1 MLKLYTIFIILIYQE
16 PEMLK
21 LDFLDNDYVDSRTPQ
36 EKAKEQIKIDILT
49 RELKPG
55 QRLGESR
62 LCERYDLS
70 RPPVREI
77 MNQLASEGFIELI
90 PNRGAF
96 VREFDSRMLDDI
108 LYMKNL
114 LYPQAVQWA
123 IERITV
129 DEFEVM
135 LETFGFI
142 QFYTPTGD
150 IPKLEKFA
158 KGFDCI
164 IYDAAKNRELEQTL
178 LKYDFIIEHTVKPTR
193 YPVNYAEDLLQEYKA
208 IYEAFRSR
216 NSSKGTEAAQVHVFR
231 SMLRIKSSV

>member
-1 MLKLYTIFIILIYQE
+1 MLKLYTILLLPVDKVCI
-16 PEMLK
+16 MLK
-21 LDFLDNDYVDSRTPQ
+21 LDFLDNDYVDDRTPQ
-36 EKAKEQIKIDILT
+36 EKAREQIKIDILS

-55 QRLGESR
+55 QKLGESR
-62 LCERYDLS
+62 ICDRYGLS

-77 MNQLASEGFIELI
+77 INQLAAEGYVELI

-96 VREFDSRMLDDI
+96 VRGFDSRMLDDI

-114 LYPQAVQWA
+114 LYPQAVRWA

-150 IPKLEKFA
+150 IPKLIKFT
-158 KGFDCI
+158 KGFDAI

-178 LKYDFIIEHTVKPTR
+178 LKYDFIIDHTVRPSR
-193 YPVNYAEDLLQEYKA
+193 YPVNFPENLLQEYKA

-216 NSSKGTEAAQVHVFR
+216 NASQGMEAAQVHVFR
-231 SMLRIKSSV
+231 SMLRIKSNS

>member
-1 MLKLYTIFIILIYQE
+1 
-16 PEMLK
+16 MLK

-36 EKAKEQIKIDILT
+36 EKAKEQIKIEILN
-49 RELKPG
+49 RELKPN

-62 LCERYDLS
+62 LCDRFNLS

-77 MNQLASEGFIELI
+77 INQLAAEGYVELI

-114 LYPQAVQWA
+114 LYPQAVRWA

-129 DEFEVM
+129 DEFDVM

-150 IPKLEKFA
+150 IPKLEKFTR
-158 KGFDCI
+158 GFDAI

-178 LKYDFIIEHTVKPTR
+178 LKYDFIIDHTVKPAR
-193 YPVNYAEDLLQEYKA
+193 YPVNYADDLLQEYRP

-216 NSSKGTEAAQVHVFR
+216 NASKGMEAAHTHVFR
-231 SMLRIKSSV
+231 SMLRIKSNV